1 MIGGSQVSVPA
12 SRRRKVRE
20 KKPQQKWSLL
30 YTIPVNILNQT
41 ATSNLGDFNKKGKRN
56 GFSVYDSLVC
66 KKCKPNKFFHTR
78 FSLKTHSFDDHSV
91 SGATEINVISRER
104 RRKVNIECIDLDD
117 ENDSD
122 DEPAEISIID
132 EDDEVCELIETV
144 RITPDSEHEIE
155 CLNIDNYNEDT
166 ENENGLQV
174 SSIENN
180 ASYQPKVLLKDIWK
194 ERSRD
199 ETQKTT
205 SELVTIEIEEITLGD
220 DDDDVVEERGR
231 PHIRNL
237 LKEFEVSQVQENK
250 RKENFEESTSK
261 KACLD
266 ELLLAE
272 EILVQDVLEVSME
285 ENNEVIDVED
295 DSIVICDNF
304 PSKEIPNED
313 DLEDSVVI
321 LV

>member
-1 MIGGSQVSVPA
+1 MNSGSQESV
-12 SRRRKVRE
+12 RRRKVRE

-41 ATSNLGDFNKKGKRN
+41 STLGDSYKKGKRN

-78 FSLKTHSFDDHSV
+78 FSLKTHSFEDHSSPSEFKV
-91 SGATEINVISRER
+91 VSRER
-104 RRKVNIECIDLDD
+104 KRKINIECIDLDD
-117 ENDSD
+117 DDDSD

-132 EDDEVCELIETV
+132 DEEVEVCELIETV
-144 RITPDSEHEIE
+144 RITADSETEIE
-155 CLNIDNYNEDT
+155 CLNITDIDD
-166 ENENGLQV
+166 ENNLLGKV

-180 ASYQPKVLLKDIWK
+180 ARYQPKVLLKDICK
-194 ERSRD
+194 EMSRD
-199 ETQKTT
+199 KTKKT
-205 SELVTIEIEEITLGD
+205 MNESVTIEEITLE
-220 DDDDVVEERGR
+220 DDDDVMEERGS

-237 LKEFEVSQVQENK
+237 LKDFEVSHGKENK
-250 RKENFEESTSK
+250 RKENFEDSSPK
-261 KACLD
+261 KVCLD

-272 EILVQDVLEVSME
+272 EILAQDILEVSLE
-285 ENNEVIDVED
+285 ESDEVIDVED

-304 PSKEIPNED
+304 PSKEISNED
-313 DLEDSVVI
+313 ESEGDISVIV